1 MREVFIM
8 NVYITVGTFGYLK
21 TIKEKNSQEKIAIM
35 ENDDTALLL
44 HETEGETVFKE
55 PRRYE
60 VMDTAG
66 NIGTEGYA
74 VFNNIPVSDEGRPIF
89 EYRFKNRSKQ
99 IENEPGFLAIR
110 VLRPLSS
117 NTYIVL
123 TVWENKTDFSNWK
136 NSSSFKEAHKKQE
149 EVQPQPQVFTSPS
162 YTTTYTLKE

>member
-1 MREVFIM
+1 M

-21 TIKEKNSQEKIAIM
+21 TIKEKNPQEKIVIM
-35 ENDDTALLL
+35 ENDDSALLL

-60 VMDTAG
+60 VIDASG
-66 NIGTEGYA
+66 DIGTEGY
-74 VFNNIPVSDEGRPIF
+74 VVLNNIPVTDEGRPIF

-99 IENEPGFLAIR
+99 IENEPGFQAIR

-123 TVWENKTDFSNWK
+123 TVWENETAFSNWK
-136 NSSSFKEAHKKQE
+136 NSSSFQVAHKKQE
-149 EVQPQPQVFTSPS
+149 ETQPKAQIFASPS
-162 YTTTYTLKE
+162 YTTKYTLKE